1 MKKILLIIIGLLTF
15 FPCVVFANEYNTLK
29 ISAVFSTSVD
39 VSGIEKIAV
48 HYNTIKNGTYKEEI
62 AYLLRSNNYS
72 MVISTNPI
80 EDIQYLYTVCIGD
93 DDTYDNY
100 GFLFVNSNKKND
112 LNENTLELELV
123 VSFNDMG
130 FDGKNYR
137 HNSEI
142 SDEYIEE
149 RNEGIPIKESKITT
163 VKTTTTTTQAAF
175 TTVTTI
181 RPTTTIIHDDGKTNY
196 DGNTETSEMSKS
208 ILKYVIIVGASLLVI
223 VGVVILVKMRQ
234 ARNKV

>member
-112 LNENTLELELV
+112 LNDNTLELELV

-137 HNSEI
+137 HNSEV

-163 VKTTTTTTQAAF
+163 VATTTTTQAAF

-181 RPTTTIIHDDGKTNY
+181 RPTTTIIHDDEKTNY